1 MAVKA
6 FSNLTTA
13 EELKAYLDRPLS
25 YMRYSVFHYTSLYV
39 LLEIFSGKKL
49 KFSQF
54 DKTNDKIE
62 ADFVNDETKKKY
74 FFCLLRSME
83 ESFGMWA
90 MYGGLTKGESSDAL
104 KNICVKIEFDVKQLR
119 KFINEKKLKATAVAY
134 THIVGCKE
142 GKKSIF
148 SCGTVTNKNGI
159 SLQQNRDILS
169 GYVKDNAWKYEREM
183 RLWSESEF
191 VDLTDEFIKSLK
203 IIPSPVS
210 SIEECENLIEKSKY
224 KDMLESIR
232 PQFVKNKYQGLYIEK
247 K

>member
-1 MAVKA
+1 MASKA
-6 FSNLTTA
+6 FSELTTA

-25 YMRYSVFHYTSLYV
+25 HMMHSVFHYTSLYA

-62 ADFVNDETKKKY
+62 ADFVNAETKKKY

-90 MYGGLTKGESSDAL
+90 MYGGLTRGKSDEPL
-104 KNICVKIEFDVKQLR
+104 KNICVKIEFDVKQLK
-119 KFINEKKLKATAVAY
+119 KFIAEKKLKATAVAY

-142 GKKSIF
+142 GEKSIF
-148 SCGTVTNKNGI
+148 SCGTVTNKKGI
-159 SLQQNRDILS
+159 SFSENRDILS
-169 GYVKDNAWKYEREM
+169 GYVKDNAWKYENEM
-183 RLWSESEF
+183 RLQSESEF
-191 VDLTDEFIKSLK
+191 VDLSDEFIKSLK
-203 IIPSPVS
+203 IISSPVS
-210 SIEECENLIEKSKY
+210 SIEECEELIEKSEY
-224 KDMLESIR
+224 KDMLEAIL
-232 PQFVKNKYQGLYIEK
+232 PQFVKNKYQGSYIEK